1 MEMALQNPALAM
13 SASRSKARAIAWWV
27 ITGVFCFLMSF
38 TAYAEMR
45 FPDVVREFTRLGFS
59 AGYFREELSWAKVI
73 GVVVLLAP
81 VPERLKEWAYVGFA
95 INLVSALIAHFAM
108 GDAVAAWIWS
118 AGSLALLV
126 ASYGLRTGSK

>member
-1 MEMALQNPALAM
+1 VT
-13 SASRSKARAIAWWV
+13 IAYWV
-27 ITGVFCFLMSF
+27 VTVIFCSLMSF

-45 FPDVVREFTRLGFS
+45 YPDVVREFTRLGFS

-81 VPERLKEWAYVGFA
+81 VPARVREWAYAGFV

-108 GDAVAAWIWS
+108 GDAAAAWGWA
-118 AGSLALLV
+118 AGMLALVV
-126 ASYGLRTGSK
+126 ASHLLWNSSK

>member
-1 MEMALQNPALAM
+1 VVKAGD
-13 SASRSKARAIAWWV
+13 ASKGKTIAYWSVTAI
-27 ITGVFCFLMSF
+27 FCGLISF

-81 VPERLKEWAYVGFA
+81 VPARVKEWAYAGFA

-108 GDAVAAWIWS
+108 ADAVAAWSWA
-118 AGSLALLV
+118 AGMLGLV
-126 ASYGLRTGSK
+126 AASYLLWNRSR

>member
-1 MEMALQNPALAM
+1 VVKAGNA
-13 SASRSKARAIAWWV
+13 SKAVTIAYWVVTAI
-27 ITGVFCFLMSF
+27 FCSLMSF

-45 FPDVVREFTRLGFS
+45 YPDVVREFTRLGFS

-81 VPERLKEWAYVGFA
+81 LPARVKEWAYAGFV

-108 GDAVAAWIWS
+108 GDAAAAWGWA
-118 AGSLALLV
+118 AGMLALAA
-126 ASYGLRTGSK
+126 ASYVLWNRSK

>member
-1 MEMALQNPALAM
+1 MEMTLRDPALAGAG
-13 SASRSKARAIAWWV
+13 STSKARTIAWWL
-27 ITGVFCFLMSF
+27 ITAVFCFLMSF

-45 FPDVVREFTRLGFS
+45 FSDVVREFTRLGFS

-73 GVVVLLAP
+73 GVVVLLTP
-81 VPERLKEWAYVGFA
+81 VPARVKEWAYVGFA

-126 ASYGLRTGSK
+126 VSYVLRSGAE

>member
-1 MEMALQNPALAM
+1 VV
-13 SASRSKARAIAWWV
+13 KAAPRTIAYWIV
-27 ITGVFCFLMSF
+27 TLIFCSLISF

-81 VPERLKEWAYVGFA
+81 VPGRLKEWAYVGFA

-108 GDAVAAWIWS
+108 GDAPAAWGWA
-118 AGSLALLV
+118 AGMLV
-126 ASYGLRTGSK
+126 LVIASYLLWNRSK

>member
-1 MEMALQNPALAM
+1 VVKAE
-13 SASRSKARAIAWWV
+13 SAPKAKLIAYWIVTAI
-27 ITGVFCFLMSF
+27 FCSLISF

-45 FPDVVREFTRLGFS
+45 FPDVVQEFTRLGFS

-81 VPERLKEWAYVGFA
+81 VTSRVKEWAYVGFA

-108 GDAVAAWIWS
+108 GDAAAAWGWAAS
-118 AGSLALLV
+118 MLVLVV
-126 ASYGLRTGSK
+126 ASYLLWNRSN

>member
-1 MEMALQNPALAM
+1 VVKAYWVVTAIFCAL
-13 SASRSKARAIAWWV
+13 I
-27 ITGVFCFLMSF
+27 SF

-45 FPDVVREFTRLGFS
+45 YPDVVQEFTRLGFS

-81 VPERLKEWAYVGFA
+81 LPVRVKEWAYAGFV

-108 GDAVAAWIWS
+108 GDAAAAWGWA
-118 AGSLALLV
+118 AGMLVLVV
-126 ASYGLRTGSK
+126 ASYVLWNTAR